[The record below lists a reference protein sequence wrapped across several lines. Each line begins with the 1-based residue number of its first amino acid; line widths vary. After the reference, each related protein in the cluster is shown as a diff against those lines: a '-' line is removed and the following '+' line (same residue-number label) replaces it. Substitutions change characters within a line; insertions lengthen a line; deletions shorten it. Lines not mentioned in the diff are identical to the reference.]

1 MDETQQLIS
10 EIDEFLASTGM
21 APSTFGQKAVRNW
34 RIVDQ
39 IKSGGNTGMKTAA
52 RIREYMRQHNGGAR
66 AA

>member
-10 EIDEFLASTGM
+10 EIDDFLAKTGM
-21 APSTFGQKAVRNW
+21 AASTFGQKAVRNW

-39 IKSGGNTGMKTAA
+39 LKSGGNTGMKTAA
-52 RIREYMRQHNGGAR
+52 RIRDYMRQHSGAR